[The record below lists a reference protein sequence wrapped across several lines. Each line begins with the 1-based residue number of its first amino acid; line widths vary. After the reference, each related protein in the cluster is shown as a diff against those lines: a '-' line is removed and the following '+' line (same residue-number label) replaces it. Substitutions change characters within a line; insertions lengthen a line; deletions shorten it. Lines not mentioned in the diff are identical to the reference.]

1 MNLLDDAFQNR
12 RLGWLVLLG
21 ALALYLSGAGSYG
34 LWDPWETH
42 YGEVARQ
49 MTVRGDFI
57 SLWWPGSPR
66 EVPVFQTKP
75 VLSYWLMS
83 LGMQV
88 AGIGQA
94 DAPPGQMALGTAA
107 EWALRTPFC
116 LLGALGVWAVYL
128 LTSRLG
134 GRRAGLLAA
143 VATASFPMY
152 ALVARQAMTDMA
164 FVGPMTLALALG
176 ALALEEG
183 PDEAALPR
191 RGRGRLSWPHHPLF
205 YAGLVLWLLV
215 TVPQL
220 LVDSF
225 DLRVRLPWQ
234 GRMLTLYGIAAM
246 WPYWVGVVL
255 VPALVARSRRRAPL
269 YLFIAA
275 VLCGL
280 AVLGKGIAGLA
291 LPVIIFAVH
300 VLVSGR
306 WRRLIERDLALAL
319 PVALLAVA
327 VVAIPWHHAMYVRH
341 GQAWLSELF
350 GDNHWRRL
358 MIGRHGDR
366 GTFEYFVR
374 ELGYGVWPLVALV
387 PAALAGG
394 IWGAP
399 LDPGRRV
406 LLRFGAIWFVTAYA
420 LVSLSMT
427 KFHHYILP
435 ALPGLGILIGLLLDQ
450 LLEIRRAR
458 AVALVALIGLPLL
471 ALVTWDLVATRDGAE
486 RFLWLFSYDYIHNP
500 AGRPWPDALDFRPA
514 LLVLASACA
523 LTVAA
528 LAWPRIRRGAVVGI
542 CVAALASSTFLI
554 NRFMPQVAPYWSQK
568 QVVAHYYRA
577 RRGPDERLI
586 AYYLFWR
593 GETFYTANEIYSG
606 PEAER
611 TVFDYWDD
619 TDARLGRWLANHR
632 GRRHFFLF
640 EPARE
645 AHLRRLLPGE
655 AQASFQIVDRSHTKF
670 VLAVAQL

>member
-1 MNLLDDAFQNR
+1 
-12 RLGWLVLLG
+12 
-21 ALALYLSGAGSYG
+21 
-34 LWDPWETH
+34 
-42 YGEVARQ
+42 
-49 MTVRGDFI
+49 
-57 SLWWPGSPR
+57 
-66 EVPVFQTKP
+66 
-75 VLSYWLMS
+75 
-83 LGMQV
+83 
-88 AGIGQA
+88 
-94 DAPPGQMALGTAA
+94 
-107 EWALRTPFC
+107 
-116 LLGALGVWAVYL
+116 
-128 LTSRLG
+128 
-134 GRRAGLLAA
+134 
-143 VATASFPMY
+143 
-152 ALVARQAMTDMA
+152 
-164 FVGPMTLALALG
+164 
-176 ALALEEG
+176 
-183 PDEAALPR
+183 
-191 RGRGRLSWPHHPLF
+191 
-205 YAGLVLWLLV
+205 
-215 TVPQL
+215 
-220 LVDSF
+220 
-225 DLRVRLPWQ
+225 
-234 GRMLTLYGIAAM
+234 M

-514 LLVLASACA
+514 LLVLAGACA

-528 LAWPRIRRGAVVGI
+528 LAWPRIRRAGRRGSLPGGAGLEHVPHQPLHAPGGAVL
-542 CVAALASSTFLI
+542 VAEASGGPLLPRPT
-554 NRFMPQVAPYWSQK
+554 
-568 QVVAHYYRA
+568 RA
-577 RRGPDERLI
+577 GR
-586 AYYLFWR
+586 
-593 GETFYTANEIYSG
+593 TA
-606 PEAER
+606 
-611 TVFDYWDD
+611 D
-619 TDARLGRWLANHR
+619 
-632 GRRHFFLF
+632 
-640 EPARE
+640 
-645 AHLRRLLPGE
+645 RLLP
-655 AQASFQIVDRSHTKF
+655 
-670 VLAVAQL
+670 VLAGRDLLHRQRDLLRPRT

>member
-1 MNLLDDAFQNR
+1 
-12 RLGWLVLLG
+12 
-21 ALALYLSGAGSYG
+21 
-34 LWDPWETH
+34 
-42 YGEVARQ
+42 
-49 MTVRGDFI
+49 
-57 SLWWPGSPR
+57 
-66 EVPVFQTKP
+66 
-75 VLSYWLMS
+75 
-83 LGMQV
+83 
-88 AGIGQA
+88 
-94 DAPPGQMALGTAA
+94 
-107 EWALRTPFC
+107 
-116 LLGALGVWAVYL
+116 VYL

-205 YAGLVLWLLV
+205 YAGLILWLLV

-220 LVDSF
+220 LVDSI

-234 GRMLTLYGIAAM
+234 GRMVTLYGIAAM

-255 VPALVARSRRRAPL
+255 VPGLVARSRRRAPL

-306 WRRLIERDLALAL
+306 WRRLTERDLALAL

-399 LDPGRRV
+399 LDPGRRL

-435 ALPGLGILIGLLLDQ
+435 ALPGMGILIGLLLDQ
-450 LLEIRRAR
+450 MLELRRAR

-471 ALVTWDLVATRDGAE
+471 ALVTWDLVATRDAAE
-486 RFLWLFSYDYIHNP
+486 RFLWLFSYDYVHNP
-500 AGRPWPDALDFRPA
+500 AGRP
-514 LLVLASACA
+514 
-523 LTVAA
+523 VA
-528 LAWPRIRRGAVVGI
+528 G
-542 CVAALASSTFLI
+542 C
-554 NRFMPQVAPYWSQK
+554 
-568 QVVAHYYRA
+568 
-577 RRGPDERLI
+577 
-586 AYYLFWR
+586 
-593 GETFYTANEIYSG
+593 
-606 PEAER
+606 
-611 TVFDYWDD
+611 
-619 TDARLGRWLANHR
+619 ARLPARAARAGGRLRPGRRRAGLAPHPPCGR
-632 GRRHFFLF
+632 GRNLRGGAGLEHVPHQPLHA
-640 EPARE
+640 PGGTVLVAE
-645 AHLRRLLPGE
+645 AGGGPLLPRPTRAGRTPDRLLP
-655 AQASFQIVDRSHTKF
+655 
-670 VLAVAQL
+670 VLAGRDLLHG

>member
-1 MNLLDDAFQNR
+1 MRSESFLDDR

-21 ALALYLSGAGSYG
+21 AIALYLPGAGSYG

-49 MTVRGDFI
+49 MTARGDFI

-66 EVPVFQTKP
+66 EIAVFQTKP

-88 AGIGQA
+88 AGIGGA
-94 DAPPGQMALGTAA
+94 GAPPGQMALGTAA
-107 EWALRTPFC
+107 EWAVRTPFC
-116 LLGALGVWAVYL
+116 LLGALGIWAVFL
-128 LTSRLG
+128 LTSRLA

-143 VATASFPMY
+143 VCTASFPLY

-176 ALALEEG
+176 ALALEE
-183 PDEAALPR
+183 PPEAAALPR
-191 RGRGRLSWPHHPLF
+191 RGRERLSWPHDSLF

-220 LVDSF
+220 LVNSI
-225 DLRVRLPWQ
+225 DLRVRIPWQ
-234 GRMLTLYGIAAM
+234 GRMFTLYGIAAM
-246 WPYWVGVVL
+246 WPYWLGVAL
-255 VPALVARSRRRAPL
+255 VPALVARARRRAPL

-300 VLVSGR
+300 VVLSGR
-306 WRRLIERDLALAL
+306 WRRLADRDLAVAL
-319 PVALLAVA
+319 PIALLAVA
-327 VVAIPWHHAMYVRH
+327 VVALPWHHAMYVRH

-366 GTFEYFVR
+366 GTFEYFLR
-374 ELGYGVWPLVALV
+374 EMGYGVWPLVALV
-387 PAALAGG
+387 PAALAGAF
-394 IWGAP
+394 WGAP
-399 LDPGRRV
+399 VDPGRRV
-406 LLRFGAIWFVTAYA
+406 LLRFAAVWCVTGYA

-435 ALPGLGILIGLLLDQ
+435 ALPGLGILLGLLLDQ
-450 LLEIRRAR
+450 LLEVRRAR
-458 AVALVALIGLPLL
+458 PLALVALVGLPLL
-471 ALVTWDLVATRDGAE
+471 ALVTHDLVATRDGAE

-500 AGRPWPDALDFRPA
+500 AGRPWPEALDFR
-514 LLVLASACA
+514 VELAA
-523 LTVAA
+523 VAA
-528 LAWPRIRRGAVVGI
+528 GFALATAALVWPRIRRFAVLGV
-542 CVAALASSTFLI
+542 CVVALGSSSFLI

-568 QVVAHYYRA
+568 QVVAHYYKA
-577 RRGPDERLI
+577 RRGPEERLI

-606 PEAER
+606 PDDER

-619 TDARLGRWLANHR
+619 TDARLGKWLSAHR

-640 EPARE
+640 EPSRE
-645 AHLRRLLPGE
+645 THLRRLLPAE